1 MQHVKLVSA
10 AANITEVTWV
20 RVPRVEPMK
29 LSPGS
34 QMTLLSHKKESVT
47 RIWSPCFF
55 MILIQQYKLF
65 IWFRFCKVIHMCK
78 KLRGVNDTAELKMIY
93 VIFSKIFHSVK
104 RDSFNHFSWLKLIWV
119 RDSWAKSF
127 YEEAISAVSLTPLSQ
142 ALQCQWH
149 RWISLLGV
157 RYLCHDLRQVLSIPN
172 C

>member
-1 MQHVKLVSA
+1 MLSQSTCWINQINLLIQLKYPGWLLVGASHLFLA
-10 AANITEVTWV
+10 RDGVTRFFTHMFCMILNHLRRPV
-20 RVPRVEPMK
+20 IYMLK
-29 LSPGS
+29 YF
-34 QMTLLSHKKESVT
+34 
-47 RIWSPCFF
+47 RIWSLIRGDIGECKNLVVSLTKMFKGFF
-55 MILIQQYKLF
+55 
-65 IWFRFCKVIHMCK
+65 
-78 KLRGVNDTAELKMIY
+78 
-93 VIFSKIFHSVK
+93 SVK

-149 RWISLLGV
+149 RWRSLLGV